1 MCENN
6 IITNS
11 TKYSKLLE
19 SDFIFLS
26 PYKSLVARGITRIFS
41 QPTEDAH
48 NINSIFHKNIDK
60 FFSHA
65 KKNGVKKPIIVG
77 VIPFDKSQ
85 NCYLYIPE
93 NYYWIDR
100 KEIKPP
106 SFTTEYLGN
115 YFTNPDHDEFCLMVN
130 DALLTLRKSDLIKV
144 VLSRLLYIEPKEQL
158 NSLQLWLKLNQQ
170 NPSSYNF
177 HVPLE
182 NKTLIGASPELLLR
196 KKGNIINTT
205 PLAGSISRGENNY
218 TDERAQ
224 KNLLNSSKD
233 ITEHN
238 IVIEAIR
245 QCLNER
251 CKTLNIPKASLYSTP
266 TLWHLATHI
275 SGIIDNPYDNALS
288 LACLLHPTP
297 ALCGTPSSQAKELI
311 NKLEPFNR
319 GWFGGIVGWCDTEG
333 NGEWVVTI
341 RSGIITPNRIELFAG
356 AGIVEN
362 SKPESE
368 WLETGVK
375 LKTMLHALGFNI
387 E

>member
-11 TKYSKLLE
+11 NKYSKLLE

-48 NINSIFHKNIDK
+48 NINSIFHKSIDRL
-60 FFSHA
+60 FSHA
-65 KKNGVKKPIIVG
+65 KKNGVKNPIIVG

-115 YFTNPDHDEFCLMVN
+115 HFTNPDHDTFCLMVN

-177 HVPLE
+177 HVPLG

-218 TDERAQ
+218 TDECAQ
-224 KNLLNSSKD
+224 KKLLNSSKD

-251 CKTLNIPKASLYSTP
+251 CKTLNIPKSSLYSTP

-275 SGIIDNPYDNALS
+275 SGIIDTPYDNALS

-375 LKTMLHALGFNI
+375 LKTMLHALGFNK